1 MQKKNGNRLKGGLL
15 SLLLL
20 MAVTLSALGCGDGKE
35 KAKEDAPVSTETESQ
50 ASGEAKSVGEG
61 STMFLLTVVYAD
73 GAETQFEV
81 HTDQETVGA
90 ALTELKL
97 IDGEDGEY
105 GLYVTSVNGVT
116 VDFEKDGAYWAF
128 YINGEYAQTGVD
140 ATPIAEG
147 ESYSFKVEKA

>member
-1 MQKKNGNRLKGGLL
+1 M
-15 SLLLL
+15 LL

-61 STMFLLTVVYAD
+61 STMFLLTVVDAD